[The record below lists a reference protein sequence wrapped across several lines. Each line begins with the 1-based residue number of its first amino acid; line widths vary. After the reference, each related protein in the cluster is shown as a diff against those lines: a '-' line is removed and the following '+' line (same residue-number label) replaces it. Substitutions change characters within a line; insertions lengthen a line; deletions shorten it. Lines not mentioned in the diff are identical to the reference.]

1 MTSLVVATL
10 GCCIAS
16 FLVCGIPF
24 GLLIARGSE
33 GHVDVRKVGSG
44 NIGMTNVARSVGA
57 RDALLT
63 FLCDAGKG
71 VLCTIVARLVIAAVA
86 FGGDASM
93 VAPFT
98 PFGLAST
105 LVYASCV
112 LGHVFSPYLHFHGGK
127 GISVGFGAGL
137 GMYWPVGVG
146 LLVVFL
152 LFAVPSRYVSLGS
165 ICAAAS
171 LPVICL
177 ALGFGPLNTLPM
189 AIVAV
194 VVIWSHRQNIRK
206 LARHEERRFTVRKG
220 GER

>member
-1 MTSLVVATL
+1 
-10 GCCIAS
+10 
-16 FLVCGIPF
+16 
-24 GLLIARGSE
+24 
-33 GHVDVRKVGSG
+33 
-44 NIGMTNVARSVGA
+44 
-57 RDALLT
+57 
-63 FLCDAGKG
+63 
-71 VLCTIVARLVIAAVA
+71 
-86 FGGDASM
+86 M
-93 VAPFT
+93 VAPIT

-165 ICAAAS
+165 VCAAAS

-194 VVIWSHRQNIRK
+194 VVIWSHRQNIESSPATRSAGSPSARARGDGHPAGRGHRDGL
-206 LARHEERRFTVRKG
+206 LAPLPQVFSPGTALTSRSWRAPKPSQTPSTRRTGTRATCG
-220 GER
+220 ATCSPTTWGPPPRPRGR